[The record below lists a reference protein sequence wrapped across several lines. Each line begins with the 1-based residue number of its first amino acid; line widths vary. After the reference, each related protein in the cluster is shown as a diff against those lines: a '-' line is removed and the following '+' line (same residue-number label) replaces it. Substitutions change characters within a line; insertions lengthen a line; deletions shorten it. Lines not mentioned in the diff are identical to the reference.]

1 MVHINLEKSNWPY
14 ALGTPK
20 GAYGNKTALAVTL
33 GHVRYIPRKPKEQM
47 FSFVPGPTRP
57 ISQPIRHTRRHSPV
71 SLPPTQPPTQSP
83 CIYSCTAGLPLQYS
97 AAVVRTYSTQLASTT
112 HGKVFRRCSFQGKA
126 TLVENRRVRYPAAE
140 ALPAMLTARVP
151 VKSLCPTMLLTQ
163 VRLSSRTTPAEAG
176 ESRRITNNPAK
187 LQRTL
192 ELYISKHGELIRG
205 YQEQKPGNI
214 RGKLSTPPARRAGR

>member
-151 VKSLCPTMLLTQ
+151 VNGRPVPADALDASALACRRVSM
-163 VRLSSRTTPAEAG
+163 TPKAG
-176 ESRRITNNPAK
+176 STNIAVV
-187 LQRTL
+187 
-192 ELYISKHGELIRG
+192 HGKKG
-205 YQEQKPGNI
+205 GNKQEG
-214 RGKLSTPPARRAGR
+214 T